1 MKKKRLLVRPI
12 PKSSAL
18 PAHWHPVVKRVYLG
32 RGVASLE
39 ELDYTLSR
47 LPKPWALTG
56 IEAAASLLAQ
66 AISAQKRLLVVGD
79 YDADGACACALAV
92 KGLRELGAKHV
103 DFVVPDRFRLGYG
116 LSPALVEKIAAQKPE
131 VLLTVDNGI
140 SSLAGVR
147 AAKAAGMK
155 VVITDH
161 HLPGEALPEADA
173 IVNPNLPGSSFPSRA
188 LSGVGVMFYVLCA
201 LRVRLREEGWFK
213 RFGLL
218 EPKLSKFLDFV
229 ALGTVADV
237 VPLDGINRILVHQG
251 LERMRRGLA
260 SPGISALLEVAG
272 KDKESLTAQDLG
284 FVLGPRLNAA
294 GRLEDMRVG
303 IFCLLAESLEEAR
316 PKAALLD
323 ALNRKR
329 REIEASMQA
338 DAFAAL
344 ELEKAFSGCLFDPSW
359 HEGVVG
365 ILAARVRDRLGRPVI
380 AFAPGE
386 DGNLK
391 GSARSIPEIHIRDL
405 LAEIEALRPGL
416 LLRYGGHAT
425 AAGVVLKA
433 QDYPEFA
440 ARFAECLALKLKAL
454 PPEDA
459 LYTDGTLA
467 PSEFSLELAEALR
480 AGGPWGQGFPEPLFY
495 GEFTVEKA
503 SIVKEKHLKLR
514 ARPPGGPELEAIAF
528 RLDDPYAFLSCKELR
543 LAYRLEVEEFRGVKG
558 VKLYAEYL
566 EPCREH

>member
-1 MKKKRLLVRPI
+1 V
-12 PKSSAL
+12 
-18 PAHWHPVVKRVYLG
+18 
-32 RGVASLE
+32 SLE
-39 ELDYTLSR
+39 ELDYTLAR
-47 LPKPWALTG
+47 LPSPAALPG
-56 IEAAASLLAQ
+56 IEAATSLLTQ
-66 AISAQKRLLVVGD
+66 ALLAQKRLLVVGD

-92 KGLRELGAKHV
+92 KGLRKLGAKYV
-103 DFVVPDRFRLGYG
+103 DFIVPDRFRLGYG
-116 LSPALVEKIAAQKPE
+116 LSPALVEEMAAKKPE
-131 VLLTVDNGI
+131 VLITVDNGI
-140 SSLAGVR
+140 SSLKGVR
-147 AAKAAGMK
+147 AAKAAGME

-201 LRVRLREEGWFK
+201 LRARLREEGGFK
-213 RFGLL
+213 RLGNP
-218 EPKLSKFLDFV
+218 EPKLSEFLDLV

-237 VPLDGINRILVHQG
+237 VPLDGVNRILVHQG

-260 SPGISALLEVAG
+260 SPGIAALLEVAG
-272 KDKESLTAQDLG
+272 TSPSQLTAQDLG
-284 FVLGPRLNAA
+284 FALGPRLNAA

-316 PKAALLD
+316 PLAQLLD

-338 DAFAAL
+338 QAFAAL
-344 ELEKAFSGCLFDPSW
+344 EPEAGCVFDPSW

-365 ILAARVRDRLGRPVI
+365 ILAARLRDKLGRPVI

-425 AAGVVLKA
+425 AAGVVIKA
-433 QDYPEFA
+433 RDYPEFA
-440 ARFAECLALKLKAL
+440 ACFSERLALKLKAL
-454 PPEDA
+454 PPEDV

-467 PSEFSLELAEALR
+467 PGEFSLELAEALR
-480 AGGPWGQGFPEPLFY
+480 AAGPWGQGFPAPLFH
-495 GEFTVEKA
+495 GEFAVKKA
-503 SIVKEKHLKLR
+503 SVLKEKHLKLR
-514 ARPPGGPELEAIAF
+514 VRPPGGPELEAIAF
-528 RLDDPYAFLSCKELR
+528 GVDDPYALLSCQELR
-543 LAYRLEVEEFRGVKG
+543 LAYRLEVEEFRGRRG

-566 EPCREH
+566 EPGRSITPD